1 VLGVERATVSHD
13 VVFVQVV
20 NHARKPMRLQSLQYT
35 FGAGGEA
42 TYDEVALR
50 REIEPGAAAVIEVP
64 LDLEDLEGHE
74 GEELTLRGRLYAAV
88 DQIEQSFAVV
98 ANVTP

>member
-1 VLGVERATVSHD
+1 VLGVERATVSRD

-35 FGAGGEA
+35 FGAGA

-64 LDLEDLEGHE
+64 LDLDELEGHVE
-74 GEELTLRGRLYAAV
+74 GEALTLRGRLYAAV